1 MDGSSTVRKLRVYKS
16 PRHVQVW
23 FLERSRKTW
32 KDKYMLSKQSEKR
45 LQNGV
50 RDVTKSRQKWADQA
64 RALQTQL
71 KQLAAENEALKQ
83 KLEVLKKDPRIVL

>member
-1 MDGSSTVRKLRVYKS
+1 MDGNSVIGKRRIYKS
-16 PRHVQVW
+16 PRHAQVW

-32 KDKYMLSKQSEKR
+32 KDKYVLSKQNEKR
-45 LQNGV
+45 LENGV

-64 RALQTQL
+64 RALQARL

-83 KLEVLKKDPRIVL
+83 ELEVLKKDPRIVL